1 MIVPRITDSLASRF
15 AVTIYLP
22 QTPLHLIILI
32 TYHNYC
38 RCDVRYILTCS
49 WIFHFHG
56 DTHSRDFL
64 SITDSRMHF
73 ITLVGTG
80 YLKAAVTT
88 DISSRFGVVRW
99 RSGMVAVPVTN
110 RISTTNVLRCGRTTC
125 QSLAK
130 ELSTER
136 EASIQ
141 RESHCWGIIGE
152 HLIST
157 HFTRGFI
164 KLEVIGVCT
173 GLESKWLNDAVRPE
187 ARVAG
192 RRCLEDGTNE

>member
-1 MIVPRITDSLASRF
+1 MWYTFSRVPGL
-15 AVTIYLP
+15 
-22 QTPLHLIILI
+22 
-32 TYHNYC
+32 
-38 RCDVRYILTCS
+38 
-49 WIFHFHG
+49 FHFHG

-110 RISTTNVLRCGRTTC
+110 RISTTTVLRCGRTTC

-164 KLEVIGVCT
+164 KLKVIGVCT

>member
-1 MIVPRITDSLASRF
+1 MWYTFSRVPGL
-15 AVTIYLP
+15 
-22 QTPLHLIILI
+22 
-32 TYHNYC
+32 
-38 RCDVRYILTCS
+38 
-49 WIFHFHG
+49 FHFHG
-56 DTHSRDFL
+56 DTHSRDLFF
-64 SITDSRMHF
+64 DHWFANARYHF
-73 ITLVGTG
+73 GRHGV
-80 YLKAAVTT
+80 LKIRCHHWYILT
-88 DISSRFGVVRW
+88 FGVVRW

-110 RISTTNVLRCGRTTC
+110 RISTTTVLRCGRTTC

-164 KLEVIGVCT
+164 KLKVIGVCT